1 MLVRERLKIAGVK
14 VKVTAV
20 GTKLA
25 NHRRITCRQ
34 ATVRVAGHW
43 PTSSSIT
50 YYKLEVLLLPALSSP
65 ATVVSPADRPLYE
78 WPATGRPPA
87 PPSYHL
93 QTGHC
98 TSGRPQ
104 AFLQQYHII
113 SVRSIITTGTKLA
126 SHRRITCRQADIH
139 HSPAT
144 IVSPADRPLYEWP
157 ATGRPPAVSH
167 NITTVVSPADRPL
180 YEWPA
185 TGRHP
190 AVSHNITTV
199 VSPADRPL
207 YEWPATGRPPAPP
220 SYHLQTGHCMSG
232 RPQAFLQQYHI
243 ICQKYYYYRH
253 SERYKLASA
262 THVTRLLLNVELATN
277 VDYSVLQPKDNLED
291 PKL

>member
-87 PPSYHL
+87 VSHNITRQPPSYHL

-98 TSGRPQ
+98 TSGRPL
-104 AFLQQYHII
+104 AVLQQYHII

-126 SHRRITCRQADIH
+126 SHRRITCRQATVRVAGH
-139 HSPAT
+139 
-144 IVSPADRPLYEWP
+144 WP
-157 ATGRPPAVSH
+157 TSSS
-167 NITTVVSPADRPL
+167 IT
-180 YEWPA
+180 
-185 TGRHP
+185 
-190 AVSHNITTV
+190 
-199 VSPADRPL
+199 
-207 YEWPATGRPPAPP
+207 
-220 SYHLQTGHCMSG
+220 
-232 RPQAFLQQYHI
+232 
-243 ICQKYYYYRH
+243 
-253 SERYKLASA
+253 
-262 THVTRLLLNVELATN
+262 
-277 VDYSVLQPKDNLED
+277 
-291 PKL
+291 